1 MPRRLR
7 GVVFSLLALVAASA
21 AAQSAREWG
30 SEAVVQRLNQAAEHF
45 RTVTA
50 KLDYTKVTVVV
61 DDTSTQEGEIYFHKN
76 GTILIDILRPEPKK
90 ILFRGNKAEIF
101 YPKMNQIQE
110 YDLAKHRGLVEQ
122 FLLLGFG
129 TTGDDLK
136 KSYLLTVLGETRLE
150 NRSVLQLELT
160 PKDER
165 IRNQIHKIHLWLD
178 LASWAPVQQK
188 FFEVGG
194 DYMTTRYS
202 DIRINVPI
210 PKSKLSLNAPK
221 KAVRVKPRA

>member
-1 MPRRLR
+1 MRHRPLLLLC
-7 GVVFSLLALVAASA
+7 LLALGVGWAGAQAS
-21 AAQSAREWG
+21 SKWNG
-30 SEAVVQRLNQAAEHF
+30 SDVVKRLNEAAERF
-45 RTVTA
+45 NTVTA
-50 KLDYTKVTVVV
+50 KLEYTKVTVVV
-61 DDTSTQEGEIYFHKN
+61 DDKSTQEGELYFRKN
-76 GTILIDILRPEPKK
+76 GTILIDILKPEAKK

-110 YDLAKHRGLVEQ
+110 YNLEKHRGLVEQ

-129 TTGDDLK
+129 TTGDELE
-136 KSYLLTVLGETRLE
+136 KSYLLTVLGETQLDG
-150 NRSVLQLELT
+150 RSALHLELT

-194 DYMTTRYS
+194 DYMTTRYT
-202 DIRINVPI
+202 DIKVNIPI
-210 PKSKLSLNAPK
+210 PRSKLSLNAPK
-221 KAVRVKPRA
+221 NATRVKPRP